1 MEKSTIYFNFLFS
14 LVILL
19 GQMFGRRDTAGL
31 LDLRVV
37 KVPLD
42 TLHQRLSHIP
52 YIANYPWL
60 TNQ

>member
-1 MEKSTIYFNFLFS
+1 
-14 LVILL
+14 
-19 GQMFGRRDTAGL
+19 MFGRRDTAGL
-31 LDLRVV
+31 LDLRVI

-42 TLHQRLSHIP
+42 TLRQRLSHIP